1 MTVRPMS
8 RQSKARSANRRSS
21 APAQQEQRP
30 APISAREAIR
40 SVTSPDA
47 TRVVEPVVS
56 LLADLHGSLGNA
68 ALGAP
73 ELSGPLESGPFSGMD
88 AGLLGLHQHAMGSLA
103 LGVAGFE
110 AGVGP
115 SGAPLSAMREIMR
128 RSQAEEEGLD
138 TAQASKNIGTRQGQ
152 PLPNVVRER
161 MERAFGH
168 DFSHV
173 RIHTDGAAAD
183 TSMQLNAVAFAIGSD
198 IYFGRGA
205 WAPGTPSGD
214 ELLAHELT
222 HVVQADENRLPGP
235 KGPGMDVSSP
245 NDRHEQEAVAMGRQV
260 AQSLGR
266 EGSGLAA
273 ATASAPSALAA
284 SDTSTDTSSAT
295 GGGQGVELPG
305 ATPAAASENNADDTN
320 FESLFGGL
328 QAEGGGGASAG
339 GDSGGLVSRDF
350 GSWWSGMFGGGSGGG
365 NGSSASAGTTRGPA
379 NNSAGR
385 GQTAANGPRA
395 QGPGSSSE
403 QSPDTTITLAGRRI
417 RVTKPPG
424 AEGQTAITVDL
435 NQTITPG
442 VTIQSVSLQL
452 NETGAI
458 VSGTARASVTVGTA
472 IQADGITLTI
482 GEGGR
487 ILPTVD
493 NVAVQLGE
501 TIQARVNLQLG
512 AKGITGSGTIGFD
525 QLPLPAVLGINAGAL
540 QVAVDEAGVRA
551 AGTLTGAIANIGTV
565 SAETGFRDGQLGARV
580 TVTATPGFAPV
591 PAVVFNSGELRGSWL
606 QGDPSVALAGDIDV
620 GVREWLRGVVHAELA
635 PDTAQWTLSGEL
647 TQSAELT
654 LGDLAVLN
662 SRVQLRVAQNVL
674 TEAAAALHIQTD
686 KVQGQLQGTYDI
698 QKHELTG
705 VAAASMNQDLSVT
718 VGFGTFTLKQGGAL
732 SAEVAAN
739 RITSLT
745 GNVPFSASVLSPSLS
760 VVELDGTLSGALDVE
775 TNMVDGT
782 ATATLASELVL
793 PAGLSG
799 DQLKVLPGS
808 VVRATLAQNALTQV
822 QMDLELQHLREGALF
837 LSGKVSNAV
846 YNVESGKLSGNGKLR
861 LESDLEHTSAD
872 GLWRT
877 VVLAGSELDATVEE
891 SELTR
896 IGGSGNFVVHDLEG
910 PLLEG
915 TVSNAEIKLAE
926 EQVSG
931 QLELQTARP
940 FFHPRKT
947 GGVIEGTPGWTLE
960 VQKGSG
966 VTGTIAANAL
976 TRLEADLK
984 ARVADGEGNL
994 FNLRAKAD
1002 WDVANDV
1009 VNGTGKAAL
1018 ARNVVLAEGMGEEGW
1033 KATALRGSEATGH
1046 LENNQFTKI
1055 TGELKVGVDDAEGRF
1070 VDLEGGATWLM
1081 DGNVLDMTSTATVVR
1096 EKQLAQKGAYSLA
1109 LQKDSSVTGVV
1120 EKNDLTSMSGTL
1132 KNRINKDGEKFA
1144 KADLLGEWKK
1154 GEGISGEGKAELLV
1168 EQDVAQAGKYHL
1180 WLEKGTG
1187 ATVKVDKS
1195 DLKSIGGKVP
1205 MRLDEE
1211 GQKFIKGKV
1220 AGTYKMAEKQLSGT
1234 GEAEVLIEKRLGT
1247 LGQDQLWLMPGT
1259 GATVTLADNALT
1271 QVGGNIQLSARD
1283 GGGEYAKLS
1292 IEGTFD
1298 AAGGTGFTGA
1308 GAATVTRE
1316 KQLYQSENYTF
1327 LIMPGTGATAHI
1339 EQNQLKKLD
1348 GQVPFEVRDGQG
1360 PLFGGKVNGD
1370 YNPETGKVNG
1380 GGDIKLGRDLTYDLG
1395 GGAVL
1400 KLLKGSGGDATVV
1413 DSELRRIGGT
1423 LIAELIT
1430 DGQPQARITANGTYN
1445 AVTNVLETLH
1455 GTAEL
1460 LRPMSMLDG
1469 KLVLTE
1475 VKGTGTIKDNK
1486 LVQLGG
1492 GGKITVPSLNNMTG
1506 TFNVNWSNESGRDV
1520 YEGDGELDFTLFNDP
1535 AKGRSMTGKVT
1546 VAYHADDTFEGT
1558 GQVTYAMN
1566 ELVKDVSVGVAIDQ
1580 TLDPVLNIDTTIQ
1593 GNLVDARTLFSL
1605 ERDLVPKTS
1614 VPIWG
1619 PFGLFFGM
1627 KGGMSMGL
1635 RALEMTAGLHVQD
1648 WRPISEHSEV
1658 PTFSADLQLD
1668 WGMDFSA
1675 KIAPYIGLEGNL
1687 AVAAVGAGVKGEVA
1701 LEAPV
1706 SVTPSGKLE
1715 GGPQGFR
1722 GELGVGVS
1730 IKPRLDLSLTPFV
1743 SASIRGLD
1751 PWEHE
1756 FAGIQQP
1763 LGEVFSFEWGG
1774 KYTFGDQSSK
1784 SAHPTTPVPAPA
1796 AQQRPTKTTS
1806 VPTTGFNNNAGQAAN
1821 KKGGPQIEGGSQIA
1835 GQQKTGDAKLDKM
1848 MSVIEDIKVMAEG
1861 IGALGEL
1868 VGLIIG
1874 LITATATF
1882 GPVGLIVYCVW
1893 KIFKGELSW
1902 DRIKTAVQ
1910 KVVAALQTAGRLLR
1924 PYLPPW
1930 FQKIVDLFSG
1940 DKPGLLDALFGADDR
1955 MRESVRKG
1963 EHRYAPAE
1971 MRAEMI
1977 KTMSGGWVSEDDEE
1991 CILEII
1997 KFSASHGDL
2006 RSVVSQAGGANSL
2019 LGDVDG
2025 REDSEMRD
2033 IFRRSGIAFDD

>member
-1 MTVRPMS
+1 MTVRPLS
-8 RQSKARSANRRSS
+8 RQSKARSASRRSS
-21 APAQQEQRP
+21 GAPQHAQRP
-30 APISAREAIR
+30 APASAREAIR
-40 SVTSPDA
+40 LVTSPESARAAD
-47 TRVVEPVVS
+47 PVLS
-56 LLADLHGSLGNA
+56 LLADLHSSLGNA
-68 ALGAP
+68 ELGAP
-73 ELSGPLESGPFSGMD
+73 ELSATLGAASLDGAD
-88 AGLLGLHQHAMGSLA
+88 LGLVGLHQHALGSLA

-115 SGAPLSAMREIMR
+115 GGAPLSAMREVMR
-128 RSQAEEEGLD
+128 RSQAEAEGLD

-168 DFSHV
+168 DFGHV

-183 TSMQLNAVAFAIGSD
+183 SALQLNAVAFAIGTD

-245 NDRHEQEAVAMGRQV
+245 TDRHEQEAVAMGRQV
-260 AQSLGR
+260 AQTLGR
-266 EGSGLAA
+266 EGRGLAA
-273 ATASAPSALAA
+273 ATAPSAQAASAPA
-284 SDTSTDTSSAT
+284 
-295 GGGQGVELPG
+295 VELPG
-305 ATPAAASENNADDTN
+305 AAGAEPSSTADENSAHDAN
-320 FESLFGGL
+320 FDALFGGL
-328 QAEGGGGASAG
+328 GAQSGGMGGAGAEGGG
-339 GDSGGLVSRDF
+339 DSGLVSRDF
-350 GSWWSGMFGGGSGGG
+350 SSWWSGMFGGGSSAPAAGGG
-365 NGSSASAGTTRGPA
+365 RSTRTAGPA
-379 NNSAGR
+379 SNTSGG
-385 GQTAANGPRA
+385 GQGTASGPRA

-417 RVTKPPG
+417 RVAKPPG
-424 AEGQTAITVDL
+424 AEGQASITVDL

-452 NETGAI
+452 DENGAI

-482 GEGGR
+482 GQGGR
-487 ILPTVD
+487 IQPSVD

-501 TIQARVNLQLG
+501 AIQARVNLQLG
-512 AKGITGSGTIGFD
+512 AEGITGSGTIGFD
-525 QLPLPAVLGINAGAL
+525 QLPLPAILGIHAGSL
-540 QVAVDEAGVRA
+540 SVAVDEAGVRA
-551 AGTLTGAIANIGTV
+551 AGTLSGAIANIGTV
-565 SAETGFRDGQLGARV
+565 VAETGFREGQLGARV
-580 TVTATPGFAPV
+580 TVTATPGYAPV
-591 PAVVFNSGELRGSWL
+591 PDVVFNSGELRGSWL
-606 QGDPSVALAGDIDV
+606 QGEPSVALVGDIDL
-620 GVREWLRGVVHAELA
+620 GVKQWLRGVVHAELA

-647 TQSAELT
+647 TQSAELK
-654 LGDLAVLN
+654 LGELAVLN
-662 SRVQLRVAQNVL
+662 SRVQLRLAQNVL

-686 KVQGQLQGTYDI
+686 KVQGQLEGTYDI

-705 VAAASMNQDLSVT
+705 VAAASLNHDLPME
-718 VGFGTFTLKQGGAL
+718 VGWGTFTLKQGGAL
-732 SAEVAAN
+732 SAEVQAN
-739 RITSLT
+739 KITKLT
-745 GNVPFSASVLSPSLS
+745 GNTPFSASLVGPTAAPIA
-760 VVELDGTLSGALDVE
+760 LDGTLSGALDIE
-775 TNMVDGT
+775 TNKVDGT
-782 ATATLASELVL
+782 ASATLTADLIL
-793 PAGLSG
+793 PAGEGG
-799 DQLKVLPGS
+799 DQLKVLTGS
-808 VVRATLAQNALTQV
+808 AVRATIAQNALSQV
-822 QMDLELQHLREGALF
+822 QMDLELQHLRAGALF
-837 LSGKVSNAV
+837 LTGTVVNAV
-846 YNVESGKLSGNGKLR
+846 YVVETGKLSGVGKLR
-861 LESDLEHTSAD
+861 LESDLEHSSAD
-872 GLWRT
+872 GLWKT
-877 VVLAGSELDATVEE
+877 VVLAGSELDATVAE

-896 IGGSGNFVVHDLEG
+896 LGGSGNFVVHDLEG

-915 TVSNAEIKLAE
+915 TLSNAEIKLKD

-947 GGVIEGTPGWTLE
+947 AGVIEGTPGWTLE

-966 VTGTIAANAL
+966 VTGTIAANAI

-984 ARVADGEGNL
+984 ARIADGEGNL

-1046 LENNQFTKI
+1046 LEDNQFTKV
-1055 TGELKVGVDDAEGRF
+1055 TGELKVGIDDGEGRF
-1070 VDLEGGATWLM
+1070 VDLEGGATWRM
-1081 DGNVLDMTSTATVVR
+1081 DGNELDMTSTATVVR
-1096 EKQLAQKGAYSLA
+1096 EKKLAEKGAYSLA
-1109 LQKDSSVTGVV
+1109 LQKDSVASGVV
-1120 EKNDLTSMSGTL
+1120 EKNELTSLNGTL
-1132 KNRINKDGEKFA
+1132 KNKINKDGEKFA
-1144 KADLLGEWKK
+1144 KADLVGEWKQA
-1154 GEGISGEGKAELLV
+1154 EGISGEGKAELLV

-1220 AGTYKMAEKQLSGT
+1220 AGTYKMADKKLSGT
-1234 GEAEVLIEKRLGT
+1234 GEAEVLVEKRLGT
-1247 LGQDQLWLMPGT
+1247 LGDDQLWLMPGT

-1283 GGGEYAKLS
+1283 GAGEYAQLS
-1292 IEGTFD
+1292 IEGSFD

-1360 PLFGGKVNGD
+1360 PLFGGKVTGD

-1413 DSELRRIGGT
+1413 DSELRKIGGT

-1455 GTAEL
+1455 GEAEL
-1460 LRPMSMLDG
+1460 LRPMSMLG
-1469 KLVLTE
+1469 GQLLLSE

-1492 GGKITVPSLNNMTG
+1492 SGKITVPKLNNMTG
-1506 TFNVNWSNESGRDV
+1506 SFTVHWSNESGRDV
-1520 YEGDGELDFTLFNDP
+1520 YEGEGELDFTLFNDP
-1535 AKGRSMTGKVT
+1535 AKGRSMTGKVA

-1558 GQVTYAMN
+1558 GEVTYAMN
-1566 ELVKDVSVGVAIDQ
+1566 ELIKEVKVGVAVDQ
-1580 TLDPVLNIDTTIQ
+1580 TLDPVLNINTTIQ
-1593 GNLVDARTLFSL
+1593 GDLVDARTLFSL
-1605 ERDLVPKTS
+1605 ERDLVPQTS

-1635 RALEMTAGLHVQD
+1635 RALEMTAGLQVRD
-1648 WRPISEHSEV
+1648 WRPISEGSEV
-1658 PTFSADLQLD
+1658 PTFSADLDLD

-1687 AVAAVGAGVKGEVA
+1687 AVASVGAGVKGEVA
-1701 LEAPV
+1701 LQAPV

-1743 SASIRGLD
+1743 TASIRGID

-1756 FAGIQQP
+1756 FASFQQP

-1774 KYTFGDQSSK
+1774 KYVFGDQSSR
-1784 SAHPTTPVPAPA
+1784 SSHPSTDVPAPA
-1796 AQQRPTKTTS
+1796 AQQRPTKNTG
-1806 VPTTGFNNNAGQAAN
+1806 VPTTGFNNNAGQASN
-1821 KKGGPQIEGGSQIA
+1821 KKGGPQLEGGSQIA
-1835 GQQKTGDAKLDKM
+1835 AQQQTGDAKLDKM
-1848 MSVIEDIKVMAEG
+1848 MAIIEDIKVMAEG

-1882 GPVGLIVYCVW
+1882 GPIGLIVYCVW

-1963 EHRYAPAE
+1963 EHRHAPAE

-1997 KFSASHGDL
+1997 RFSASHGDL
-2006 RSVVSQAGGANSL
+2006 RSVVSQAGGANAL

-2025 REDSEMRD
+2025 REDREMRE
-2033 IFRRSGIAFDD
+2033 IFRRGGIAFDD